1 MQTAGWYR
9 HIWWYVWQIS
19 ALGFWIFHAQ
29 EGGTIRLY
37 LLRWFHCTSILEQR
51 AVSSFLKDLRKFNR
65 PIESFLLPE
74 LIDHEL
80 LHFTRFMPQN
90 ITVSGYNKK
99 EKFNLEC
106 VYDFVLMLP
115 LLSGKQLYDIKN
127 IKFESYLQICYQDE
141 KILLLTMCF
150 EYKVLYLSAK
160 YHI

>member
-1 MQTAGWYR
+1 
-9 HIWWYVWQIS
+9 
-19 ALGFWIFHAQ
+19 
-29 EGGTIRLY
+29 
-37 LLRWFHCTSILEQR
+37 
-51 AVSSFLKDLRKFNR
+51 
-65 PIESFLLPE
+65 
-74 LIDHEL
+74 
-80 LHFTRFMPQN
+80 MPQN